1 MKRILILSLFLFLI
15 FLSLFFQSSSA
26 IRDNDDKVLLIEIDG
41 PIMGGSLEKV
51 DKGIE
56 KAEREGFSAVILAIN
71 TNGGRV
77 DSLFSMVERIER
89 SDLPIIG
96 FVDGRAF
103 SAGAMLLEGCDLAC
117 MASHSVIGSAH
128 PVSISFSGSQPIE
141 DEKTVNALAK
151 YAESKALAHG
161 RNGDVVKS
169 FVTENLDLTSEEAM
183 ELGVIDFIA
192 EDLEDLLDK
201 VGGSEVKGKVL
212 PEGLAK
218 EEYNASFVTDIL
230 DILGDPTIASILLLV
245 GAYALIF
252 GLVSPGYGAEIVGSV
267 CLILGLI
274 GFGFDINYLALVL
287 LAIGA
292 ILIILE
298 LFTPSFGVLGISG
311 IITMALAGIFLI
323 PLNYPDW
330 YVSGAMINEMIS
342 SIIAVSLI
350 LGVFLIFALYKVI
363 KARNKRAVFSTIEGE
378 EAEAIDDLNPT
389 GFVMYDGEYWRARSK
404 NGEIKKGE
412 KVIIIKKDGTELIVE
427 RKI

>member
-1 MKRILILSLFLFLI
+1 MKRRLLLFLFLI
-15 FLSLFFQSSSA
+15 FLSLFSQSSSA
-26 IRDNDDKVLLIEIDG
+26 IRDNDDRVLLIEIDG

-56 KAEREGFSAVILAIN
+56 KAEREGFSAVILVIN

-77 DSLFSMVERIER
+77 DSLFSMVERIEM

-103 SAGAMLLEGCDLAC
+103 SAGALLLEGCDVAC
-117 MASHSVIGSAH
+117 MAPHSVIGSAH

-192 EDLEDLLDK
+192 EDVEDLLDK

-230 DILGDPTIASILLLV
+230 DILGDPTIASIYFWSGSMPLYSVWSLPAMAQRLL
-245 GAYALIF
+245 GRYA
-252 GLVSPGYGAEIVGSV
+252 
-267 CLILGLI
+267 
-274 GFGFDINYLALVL
+274 
-287 LAIGA
+287 
-292 ILIILE
+292 
-298 LFTPSFGVLGISG
+298 
-311 IITMALAGIFLI
+311 
-323 PLNYPDW
+323 
-330 YVSGAMINEMIS
+330 
-342 SIIAVSLI
+342 
-350 LGVFLIFALYKVI
+350 
-363 KARNKRAVFSTIEGE
+363 
-378 EAEAIDDLNPT
+378 
-389 GFVMYDGEYWRARSK
+389 
-404 NGEIKKGE
+404 
-412 KVIIIKKDGTELIVE
+412 
-427 RKI
+427 